1 MVRRVSCEVIDV
13 SLMSAGML
21 PGPTKQNACQQS
33 ETNGI
38 VMDRVEREAGVC
50 THAMDG
56 RNRMSRD
63 RGREGK
69 GRG

>member
-13 SLMSAGML
+13 SLMSADML

-38 VMDRVEREAGVC
+38 VMGRVEREAGVC
-50 THAMDG
+50 
-56 RNRMSRD
+56 
-63 RGREGK
+63 
-69 GRG
+69 